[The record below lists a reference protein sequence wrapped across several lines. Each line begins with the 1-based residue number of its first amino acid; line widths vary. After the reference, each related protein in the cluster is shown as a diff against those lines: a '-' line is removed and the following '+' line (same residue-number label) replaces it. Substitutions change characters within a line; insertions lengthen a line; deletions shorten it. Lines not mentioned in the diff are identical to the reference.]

1 MQWFKL
7 APSVQWTIGGIIAVL
22 VVATLSVVA
31 LRMARPDRDWTE
43 LTQRIVTWWVLTATF
58 VGALVANRTV
68 AIVFFAF
75 ASFLAFKEY
84 LSLIPTRRADRRV
97 LFWAYLAIPAQYYWV
112 YAEWYGMF
120 IIFIPVYMFL
130 LLPLRMIAIG
140 QTEGFLRAA
149 GTLHWG
155 LMTTVFSLSHA
166 AFMLILR
173 FRNDPDS
180 RPGPGLVLF
189 LVVMT
194 QLNDVAQYLWGKSLG
209 RRKVVPTVS
218 PGKTWVGFLGGIGT
232 SLALAALLGPFLT
245 PLHVYQSLG
254 AGLLIS
260 VAGFVGDVNMSA
272 LKRDLHVKDSGTM
285 LPGHGG
291 VLDRVDSLTY
301 TAPLFFHYVYW
312 QFVFHTHGSLE
323 FSP

>member
-7 APSVQWTIGGIIAVL
+7 SAPVQLTIGGILAVL
-22 VVATLSVVA
+22 GIATLTVAA
-31 LRMARPDRDWTE
+31 LRIVRPHRDWSE
-43 LTQRIVTWWVLTATF
+43 LTLRIQTWWVLTVVF
-58 VGALVANRTV
+58 VGALVSSRAV
-68 AIVFFAF
+68 AIIFFAL
-75 ASFLAFKEY
+75 ACFLAFKEY

-97 LFWAYLAIPAQYYWV
+97 LFWAYLAIPLQFYWV

-130 LLPLRMIAIG
+130 LLPLRMITIG

-149 GTLHWG
+149 GTIHWG

-166 AFMLILR
+166 AFLLILR
-173 FRNDPDS
+173 FKDDPAS
-180 RPGPGLVLF
+180 MPGPGLVLF

-194 QLNDVAQYLWGKSLG
+194 QLNDVAQYIWGKSLG
-209 RRKVVPTVS
+209 RRKIVPAVS
-218 PGKTWVGFLGGIGT
+218 PGKTWVGFLGGVGT
-232 SLALAALLGPFLT
+232 SIVLAAVLGPFLT
-245 PLHVYQSLG
+245 PMDLRQSLG

-312 QFVFHTHGSLE
+312 QFVFQTHGSLE